1 MGYTD
6 SYKSLNSLEEKLR
19 IKKMILLDSAFKSG
33 DPNEIVK
40 AQSLLNSIQPREH
53 SDRKSFLIDPH
64 QFTQTLGY
72 RNKNLSISYETL
84 LRMSRTPI
92 INAIIKTRINQI
104 AAFAEPQRDKYSLG
118 FVITK
123 KDRNSDGKMTRQE
136 KRRVNEITDIVMDC
150 GVNNSWTTDD
160 FDTFTRKV
168 IRDSLIYD
176 QMNFEIVT
184 DKRNRFYEA
193 FPVDAKTIRISSTF
207 DDDDYKDA
215 LYQESKEI
223 KGYYPSYVQI
233 YDGVVENE
241 FYPWELC
248 FGVRNPDTD
257 IHNFGY
263 GISEVEELVRVITA
277 MLWADDYNMKFFS
290 QGSAPKGILKVNGSI
305 NPQKLQEFKQQ
316 WQAMVSGV
324 HNAWKTPVIESGEID
339 FINMQTNNR
348 DMEYSQ
354 WNEYLIKV
362 GCATFSISPEEVGF
376 AGTSSSANTV
386 FESNNENKVKHSKD
400 KGLYPLLKFY
410 QNRLNR
416 YIIERIDPEYNIRFV
431 GMDAMSKAEELDAAV
446 KKVSNYMTLDE
457 VREEMG
463 HEPLKR
469 EGVSDNV
476 MSSMFSQFLM
486 MQQQAESGIE
496 EQGTEWEID
505 EENENDQELT
515 EDDNPF
521 IE

>member
-1 MGYTD
+1 
-6 SYKSLNSLEEKLR
+6 
-19 IKKMILLDSAFKSG
+19 
-33 DPNEIVK
+33 
-40 AQSLLNSIQPREH
+40 
-53 SDRKSFLIDPH
+53 
-64 QFTQTLGY
+64 
-72 RNKNLSISYETL
+72 
-84 LRMSRTPI
+84 
-92 INAIIKTRINQI
+92 
-104 AAFAEPQRDKYSLG
+104 
-118 FVITK
+118 
-123 KDRNSDGKMTRQE
+123 
-136 KRRVNEITDIVMDC
+136 
-150 GVNNSWTTDD
+150 
-160 FDTFTRKV
+160 
-168 IRDSLIYD
+168 
-176 QMNFEIVT
+176 MNFEVVT
-184 DKRNRFYEA
+184 DKRNKFYEA

-277 MLWADDYNMKFFS
+277 MLWADDYNMRFFS
-290 QGSAPKGILKVNGSI
+290 QGSAPKGILKVNGSVS
-305 NPQKLQEFKQQ
+305 PQKLQEFKQQ